1 MFKCRSFSVHLLKN
15 ACGSASQLGR
25 AGGLWC
31 EKTLKEKRRFKEQ
44 DETNE
49 ENEKRAERSVCVRVF
64 CCFFFCL
71 VSAASV
77 SQNPGKKTRRLCDEA
92 QMKRWVR
99 KLKRKD
105 VRCCSHQIKL
115 NTTFPPSTPAYFLS
129 SSVSLSLSLLPSP
142 ASSLHFS
149 FFISPGLSV
158 PGQKDPATVFKDRA
172 PGREVDV
179 VAKVMTTAIRST
191 HKHKCIQMAHTRI
204 YIHKHVHLCCQHFR
218 PCMRLSD
225 MLFEDIGE
233 AVWATCFT
241 PGATSN
247 EIPAW
252 RLQVWHL

>member
-1 MFKCRSFSVHLLKN
+1 MGQKI
-15 ACGSASQLGR
+15 
-25 AGGLWC
+25 
-31 EKTLKEKRRFKEQ
+31 EEKRCALLFPSNQ
-44 DETNE
+44 
-49 ENEKRAERSVCVRVF
+49 AEYH
-64 CCFFFCL
+64 
-71 VSAASV
+71 VSPL
-77 SQNPGKKTRRLCDEA
+77 NPRLLPFIL
-92 QMKRWVR
+92 R
-99 KLKRKD
+99 L
-105 VRCCSHQIKL
+105 
-115 NTTFPPSTPAYFLS
+115 
-129 SSVSLSLSLLPSP
+129 SLSLSLLPSP

-241 PGATSN
+241 PGAASN
-247 EIPAW
+247 EIPAR
-252 RLQVWHL
+252 RLQV

>member
-64 CCFFFCL
+64 CCFFF
-71 VSAASV
+71 VSFLPRAS
-77 SQNPGKKTRRLCDEA
+77 PKILDKTRRLCDEA

-129 SSVSLSLSLLPSP
+129 SSVSLSLSLSCHHPP
-142 ASSLHFS
+142 PP
-149 FFISPGLSV
+149 FISLSLYL
-158 PGQKDPATVFKDRA
+158 PACLFQDKKT
-172 PGREVDV
+172 
-179 VAKVMTTAIRST
+179 
-191 HKHKCIQMAHTRI
+191 
-204 YIHKHVHLCCQHFR
+204 L
-218 PCMRLSD
+218 RLFSKI
-225 MLFEDIGE
+225 E
-233 AVWATCFT
+233 
-241 PGATSN
+241 
-247 EIPAW
+247 
-252 RLQVWHL
+252 LQVGRWM